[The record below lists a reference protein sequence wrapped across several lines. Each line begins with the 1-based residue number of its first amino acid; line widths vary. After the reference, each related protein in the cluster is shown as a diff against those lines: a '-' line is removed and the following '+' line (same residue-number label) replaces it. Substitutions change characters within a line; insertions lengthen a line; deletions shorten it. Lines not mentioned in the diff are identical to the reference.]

1 MLKHTFAEECTLI
14 FPLFYTF
21 RSAKSKHM
29 NLLLRI
35 GTIIVFFAL
44 ASYSVSVITEQ
55 RKKIVSKFVLYV
67 LTLGVFF
74 DIVATTFMIL
84 GSSKGAFT
92 LHGILGYSALAA
104 MFIDAL
110 LMWRVKRKAGLN
122 ARVPELLH
130 LYSLLAYIW
139 WVIAFITGAVLV
151 LLM

>member
-1 MLKHTFAEECTLI
+1 
-14 FPLFYTF
+14 
-21 RSAKSKHM
+21 M

-44 ASYSVSVITEQ
+44 AAYSVAVITEQ
-55 RKKIVSKFVLYV
+55 RKKAASKFVLYV

-104 MFIDAL
+104 MFVDAL
-110 LMWRVKRKAGLN
+110 LMWRVKHKSGLN
-122 ARVPELLH
+122 AKVPELLH

-139 WVIAFITGAVLV
+139 WIIAFLTGAVLV
-151 LLM
+151 MIM